1 MEYKNYEIF
10 MIAVP
15 LNDADFQEDVYNL
28 IGRHCK
34 TDPPI
39 FAMGV
44 ELSDNE
50 TTLDL
55 TMKMRRMLESE
66 GGKFVDGV

>member
-15 LNDADFQEDVYNL
+15 LNDIDFQEDVYNL
-28 IGRHCK
+28 IERHCK
-34 TDPPI
+34 ADPPI
-39 FAMGV
+39 FVMGI

-55 TMKMRRMLESE
+55 TMKMQRMLESE